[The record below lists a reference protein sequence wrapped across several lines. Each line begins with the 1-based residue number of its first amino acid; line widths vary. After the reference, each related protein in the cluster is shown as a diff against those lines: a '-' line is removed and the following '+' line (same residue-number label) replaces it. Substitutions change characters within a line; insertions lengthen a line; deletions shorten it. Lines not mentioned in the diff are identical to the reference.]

1 MQTLLLS
8 HPTGLLGGTQES
20 PGPEPGKT
28 ATSYNQPP
36 PRLTLI
42 LQFFTTELK

>member
-8 HPTGLLGGTQES
+8 HPIGLLGGAQES
-20 PGPEPGKT
+20 LGPELGIT
-28 ATSYNQPP
+28 ATSCNRPP

-42 LQFFTTELK
+42 LQFFTTEPK